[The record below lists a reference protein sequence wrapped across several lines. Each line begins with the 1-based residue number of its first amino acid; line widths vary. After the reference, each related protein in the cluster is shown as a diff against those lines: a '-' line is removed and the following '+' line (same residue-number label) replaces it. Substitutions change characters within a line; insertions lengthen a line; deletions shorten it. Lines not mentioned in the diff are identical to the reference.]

1 MKKLKRIILHA
12 LGLCTE
18 KEAGKL
24 AMDMYKAGHRDE
36 VLSIRKYLDLMNGM
50 DADQWCKAAYAYICR
65 VEKNLFSELNND
77 NNNGTE

>member
-18 KEAGKL
+18 KEASKL
-24 AMDMYKAGHRDE
+24 AMDMYKHGRRDE

-50 DADQWCKAAYAYICR
+50 DADTWCKASYAYITR
-65 VEKNLFSELNND
+65 VEKNLFSELNED
-77 NNNGTE
+77 NNNAAE

>member
-24 AMDMYKAGHRDE
+24 AMDMYKAGSRDE
-36 VLSIRKYLDLMNGM
+36 VRSIRKYLDLMNGM
-50 DADQWCKAAYAYICR
+50 PADDWCKAAYAYITR
-65 VEKNLFSELNND
+65 VENNLFSELKED
-77 NNNGTE
+77 NNNGAE